1 MTEYYVRVIHDGTS
15 IIEEFWAV
23 QEDVA
28 HQGILPSSLGTHHAD
43 SGKDIMTTLRKRG
56 FPPEQFHKLLLGP
69 GAYFPRMARPTSTW
83 PECSPGRN
91 PDQSDTT
98 RNNRTTSTGQL
109 HALIQEL
116 QQICRVVH
124 PIEHN
129 FHAYGHEIRNI
140 IAIACTEVEAQW
152 KNILVANDQKAGNR
166 GDYVKLSLPMKL
178 QEYSVE
184 LPWYP
189 WLKPIAPFKN
199 WVLPTKRGE
208 KQPSAVV

>member
-69 GAYFPRMARPTSTW
+69 GAYFPRMARP
-83 PECSPGRN
+83 
-91 PDQSDTT
+91 
-98 RNNRTTSTGQL
+98 TSTGQL

-208 KQPSAVV
+208 KQLLPWYDAYNAVKHDREKKFAEA